1 MSDDVETTT
10 PAASEPPA
18 AASGPSAASEPPAVS
33 ETAAGKGRRAVL
45 TALPIV
51 LVLAAV
57 GGAAAYTVRAVDGA
71 DRTVTT
77 VVWDGRGAK
86 PGADPAA
93 AADRGRTDTELS
105 RLLMPVPEGYRLGP
119 DIGDLGN
126 DSETSG
132 EKATVVLKD
141 TGRGLAG
148 KERRELDALI
158 DKLRFEGIAHRS
170 YTRGVSVPYTRGG
183 FDDLVLT
190 VRVAKMGDERM
201 VRTVHERR
209 KAMLDSFGVL
219 RKGPKIDGHQN
230 VTCYRMPQD
239 AEDPLDS
246 IACYAYKGGI
256 SVTFDAEGPKPFSAS
271 TVAGLVKDQLD
282 HIKSPGESI

>member
-18 AASGPSAASEPPAVS
+18 AACEPPAASEPPVAS
-33 ETAAGKGRRAVL
+33 AAAAGKGRRAVL
-45 TALPIV
+45 TALPFV

-57 GGAAAYTVRAVDGA
+57 GGAAAYTVRTVDGA

-77 VVWDGRGAK
+77 VVWDGRGTK
-86 PGADPAA
+86 PGVDPAVD
-93 AADRGRTDTELS
+93 ADRGRTDTELS

-132 EKATVVLKD
+132 EKATAVLRD

-158 DKLRFEGIAHRS
+158 DKLRFEGIAYRS
-170 YTRGVSVPYTRGG
+170 YTRGPHVRYTRTG

-201 VRTVHERR
+201 VRTAHEQRN
-209 KAMLDSFGVL
+209 AMLESFGVR
-219 RKGPKIDGHQN
+219 RKGPKIEGHQN
-230 VTCYRMPQD
+230 VTCYRMPED

-246 IACYAYKGGI
+246 ISCYAYKGGI
-256 SVTFDAEGPKPFSAS
+256 SVTFEAEGPKPFSAS

-282 HIKSPGESI
+282 HINSPGVSI